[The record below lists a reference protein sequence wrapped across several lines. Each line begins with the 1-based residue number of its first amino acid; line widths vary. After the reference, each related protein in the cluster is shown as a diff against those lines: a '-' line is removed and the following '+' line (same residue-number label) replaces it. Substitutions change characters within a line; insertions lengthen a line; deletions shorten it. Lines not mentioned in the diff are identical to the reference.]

1 MVGALGAEVDR
12 LEQEVRLLVP
22 GLRHIDLETDRGRRD
37 GTASQVGLS
46 SLLVSSYSDL
56 AHSFC
61 HFKWSHLLLQDDLD
75 ALRFDSVPAYTSGLP
90 SNGLQASAGVA

>member
-37 GTASQVGLS
+37 GTASQVG
-46 SLLVSSYSDL
+46 
-56 AHSFC
+56 
-61 HFKWSHLLLQDDLD
+61 
-75 ALRFDSVPAYTSGLP
+75 PSGLP
-90 SNGLQASAGVA
+90 PLVSARQIILANSSGHTHCCRMTWTH